1 VAFVGTVVVRAPF
14 LTRPMRDECLPER
27 SSSRD
32 NSVSFL
38 ICVYPQITT

>member
-1 VAFVGTVVVRAPF
+1 MSFVGTVVVRAAF
-14 LTRPMRDECLPER
+14 LTRPMRDECIPER

-38 ICVYPQITT
+38 ICVYPK